1 MVRFHDTGFDMVSLK
16 NPIKTKKGDNMK
28 ITANQKD
35 QQNWRKTKEILDLRK
50 NQEDYK
56 KSFRLTAEARR
67 RFCR

>member
-1 MVRFHDTGFDMVSLK
+1 
-16 NPIKTKKGDNMK
+16 MK

-67 RFCR
+67 RFCRRTE